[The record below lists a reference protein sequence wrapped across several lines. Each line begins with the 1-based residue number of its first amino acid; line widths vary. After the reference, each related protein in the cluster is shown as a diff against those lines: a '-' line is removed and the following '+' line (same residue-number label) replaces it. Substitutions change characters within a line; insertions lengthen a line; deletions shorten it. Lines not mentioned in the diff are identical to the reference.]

1 MFRCDVRVEFKID
14 ATLFFKATEER
25 DDVTVDL
32 MSDVKLS
39 VVRRHGN
46 RGCNDLVI
54 ANARQSPRCL
64 SQTV

>member
-14 ATLFFKATEER
+14 ATLFVKAKEER

-32 MSDVKLS
+32 MPDVKLP

-46 RGCNDLVI
+46 RGCHDLVI